1 MTKHAPRNRLVLS
14 ALALG
19 ALLALS
25 ACAPVVIG
33 GAASTGVAL
42 AQERSVGAAVDD
54 VSITFQ
60 IKDKM
65 LNQSD
70 ELFGR
75 ISVDTVEGRVL
86 LAGNVL
92 EPDDRVEAVRIAW
105 QVAGVR
111 EVYNEI
117 EVRDRGSV
125 IDYLRD
131 VRISTELRFKLL
143 ADRDVSAINYNVE
156 TVNGVVFLMGIA
168 QSDAELERVT
178 GHARTIAGVQR
189 VVSFVVLKTDPARQ
203 G

>member
-33 GAASTGVAL
+33 GAASAGVAL

-117 EVRDRGSV
+117 EVRDRGSA

>member
-33 GAASTGVAL
+33 GAASAGVAL

-75 ISVDTVEGRVL
+75 ISVDIVEGRVL

-117 EVRDRGSV
+117 EVRDRGSA

>member
-33 GAASTGVAL
+33 GAASAGVAL

-117 EVRDRGSV
+117 EVHDRGSV

>member
-33 GAASTGVAL
+33 GAASAGVAL